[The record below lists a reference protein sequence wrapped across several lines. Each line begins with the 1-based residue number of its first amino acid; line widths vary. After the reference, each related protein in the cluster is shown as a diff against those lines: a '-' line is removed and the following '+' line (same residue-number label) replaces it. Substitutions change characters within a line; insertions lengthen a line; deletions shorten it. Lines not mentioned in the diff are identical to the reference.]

1 MHFGPLAPSERRG
14 EGYGVRGYAERN
26 APHCPTAQPGAFFT
40 VNREPPLHIWSGLN
54 ARVEASSPSEGRI
67 EEGVQPSERLL
78 VNPLGCLVITPQLDR
93 AEVEAPD
100 SIVDLH

>member
-1 MHFGPLAPSERRG
+1 MPRVSREI
-14 EGYGVRGYAERN
+14 
-26 APHCPTAQPGAFFT
+26 AQPGAFFT

-67 EEGVQPSERLL
+67 EEGVQPSDRLL